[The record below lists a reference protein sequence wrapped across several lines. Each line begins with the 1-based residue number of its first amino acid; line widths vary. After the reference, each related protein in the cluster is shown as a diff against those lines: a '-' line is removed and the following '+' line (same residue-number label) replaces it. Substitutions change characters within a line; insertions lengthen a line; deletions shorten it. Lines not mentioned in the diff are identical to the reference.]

1 MAHKYPTPTSAI
13 PKGKERPVPK
23 DARVNLL
30 PVLDLLLKHLT
41 PALCEAVFKK
51 HRRTERERKWTLYAV
66 NLFWAAMIIRQPPA
80 IEQGL
85 AETRKGRSRDRLWP
99 RVQASAQ
106 AFYQKAAGLRADLFL
121 AVYEAFAESILPQA
135 PRTYA
140 SWMSGLRKQFPEV
153 LLVDGSRL
161 DAIAHQLKILR
172 PHRRVVLGGCVTAY
186 YDLWRG
192 IPRRIFFYAD
202 AAKAELT
209 RAFETLSW
217 MPKGALLVGDRLYSS
232 SPKFFAALNA
242 VGAYGLFRLNG
253 VLGVRRTKV
262 QARHQDRLGF
272 VEDALVTIGSGQR
285 GIPPQIVRR
294 IRYRRHGM
302 RRDILTSV
310 LDPKKLSLEDIL
322 AIYGLR
328 WSIERMFLDLKETM
342 DLHTLYAAHPNL
354 VGQQVY
360 ATAMVYTTFRI
371 AQAKIAEKAG
381 VLPEQISPAKLFPKL
396 AQAANDYCVAQI
408 TLLKV
413 KAMNPG
419 VELKLPRYDV
429 VVRSSQ
435 TRLRVILA
443 RPRTTDRRR
452 QRFCPSRRRWTSI
465 RRIPGGPSLLQSVH
479 DG

>member
-1 MAHKYPTPTSAI
+1 MARKYPIPTSAI
-13 PKGKERPVPK
+13 PKGKERPVSK

-30 PVLDLLLKHLT
+30 PMLDLLLKHLT
-41 PALCEAVFKK
+41 PALCAAVFKK

-80 IEQGL
+80 IEHGL
-85 AETRKGRSRDRLWP
+85 AETRKGRGRDRLWP

-121 AVYEAFAESILPQA
+121 AVYEAFVASILPQA
-135 PRTYA
+135 PQTYA
-140 SWMSGLRKQFPEV
+140 SWMSGLRRQFADV

-161 DAIAHQLKILR
+161 DAIAHQLKMLR
-172 PHRRVVLGGCVTAY
+172 PHRRVVLGGCVTVY
-186 YDLWRG
+186 YDLLRG

-202 AAKAELT
+202 AAKSEWV
-209 RAFETLSW
+209 RALETLRW
-217 MPKGALLVGDRLYSS
+217 IPKGALLIGDRLYSA

-253 VLGVRRTKV
+253 VLGVRRAQV
-262 QARHQDRLGF
+262 LARHQDRWGF

-285 GIPPQIVRR
+285 GIPPQTVRR
-294 IRYRRHGM
+294 IRYRRKGM
-302 RRDILTSV
+302 RRDILVSV

-342 DLHTLYAAHPNL
+342 DLHTLYASHPNL

-360 ATAMVYTTFRI
+360 ATAMVYTAFRI

-396 AQAANDYCVAQI
+396 AQGANDYCVAQI

-419 VELKLPRYDV
+419 VELRMPRYEA

-435 TRLRVILA
+435 TRLRAILA
-443 RPRTTDRRR
+443 RPRRTARRHPR
-452 QRFCPSRRRWTSI
+452 YCPSRRRWTSL
-465 RRIPGGPSLLQSVH
+465 RRIPGGPALLQSVH